1 MCLEMQVSFP
11 IFQHE
16 AVLKDGCSGHHFL
29 SVGDMLYIGNV
40 QRNTIKRYRIPTGW
54 STALSAKQEGV
65 WGIMSVFRHY
75 RMSKPQRQCAA
86 KDSSVITTFFFLWL
100 PPQNEIKEKLQVQE
114 EAFNAR
120 IEKLKKA
127 WGLGTSK
134 VMPNFRETDKTGQNN
149 RFSGVLSCLHE
160 AVKGKPTFLHADW
173 LAMRSPAPPVPHP
186 PLSLQCQTQLHCLVW
201 KSLKHHI
208 WKYNYC

>member
-65 WGIMSVFRHY
+65 
-75 RMSKPQRQCAA
+75 
-86 KDSSVITTFFFLWL
+86 
-100 PPQNEIKEKLQVQE
+100 
-114 EAFNAR
+114 
-120 IEKLKKA
+120 
-127 WGLGTSK
+127 
-134 VMPNFRETDKTGQNN
+134 
-149 RFSGVLSCLHE
+149 
-160 AVKGKPTFLHADW
+160 
-173 LAMRSPAPPVPHP
+173 
-186 PLSLQCQTQLHCLVW
+186 
-201 KSLKHHI
+201 
-208 WKYNYC
+208 